1 MRELLR
7 DAAAPGDAGHIDLA
21 VSEFGNQTGG
31 QPRQRRWPVWQGRR
45 GRAADSGHV
54 EDDRR
59 RMRERF
65 KEGFCQLP
73 IRADAVEP
81 EQRRPIAGTM
91 PDRDLER
98 LAADRDMPYPD
109 VAWLPG
115 SRNRSF
121 RTG

>member
-1 MRELLR
+1 MM
-7 DAAAPGDAGHIDLA
+7 APGEVAASIIDLA
-21 VSEFGNQTGG
+21 VSELQTGG

-73 IRADAVEP
+73 IRADAVEQ

-98 LAADRDMPYPD
+98 LAADRDMPYLD

>member
-59 RMRERF
+59 GMRERL

-73 IRADAVEP
+73 IRADAVER

-91 PDRDLER
+91 PDRD
-98 LAADRDMPYPD
+98 P
-109 VAWLPG
+109 
-115 SRNRSF
+115 
-121 RTG
+121 

>member
-21 VSEFGNQTGG
+21 VSERGNQTSGK
-31 QPRQRRWPVWQGRR
+31 PRQRRWPVWKGRQGR
-45 GRAADSGHV
+45 ATDPGHV

-59 RMRERF
+59 RIGERF

-73 IRADAVEP
+73 IRANSVEQ
-81 EQRRPIAGTM
+81 EQRRPITSTM

-98 LAADRDMPYPD
+98 LTADQHLPHLD
-109 VAWLPG
+109 VAWLHG
-115 SRNRSF
+115 CRNRFSG
-121 RTG
+121 TG